1 MCVHMDVF
9 STDYMYPKFNG
20 LSPLTSKPYFISKLN
35 FDAIPG
41 MIVVGAAYV
50 MIGYIGCTLDACW
63 YGPFP

>member
-1 MCVHMDVF
+1 MPTLHSNVIVAMSCVGVF

-20 LSPLTSKPYFISKLN
+20 LSSLTSKPYFISKLN

-50 MIGYIGCTLDACW
+50 NAMGQ
-63 YGPFP
+63 